1 MASTTEQN
9 YQNKIWWRLCKL
21 TFSGCPLDYRLTNLK
36 ICEYPIMISEN
47 VNVPFLTFSHQAQPY
62 LRFLS
67 VLSFERISIYG
78 SVQLEPNHSL
88 KASEKTN
95 RDFDI
100 VMVHIIWNTVPY
112 HSTQIYQAGQKVLDN
127 LVSH

>member
-1 MASTTEQN
+1 
-9 YQNKIWWRLCKL
+9 
-21 TFSGCPLDYRLTNLK
+21 
-36 ICEYPIMISEN
+36 MISEN

-78 SVQLEPNHSL
+78 GVQLEAPTWNQIIRL
-88 KASEKTN
+88 KQVRKLTEIDT
-95 RDFDI
+95 
-100 VMVHIIWNTVPY
+100 VHIIWNTVPY